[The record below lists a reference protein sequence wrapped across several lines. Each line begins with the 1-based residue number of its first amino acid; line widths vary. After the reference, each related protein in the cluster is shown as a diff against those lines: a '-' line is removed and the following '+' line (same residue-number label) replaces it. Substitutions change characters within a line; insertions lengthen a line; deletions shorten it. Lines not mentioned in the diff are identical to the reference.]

1 MKKVLGLAALFLLV
15 GASLALAAEGG
26 AAGQLGFGFLGA
38 VVLGACLGVG
48 IAASGCGVGM
58 GHATRGACEGIARN
72 PELAGKL
79 TVTMILGLA
88 FIEALTLY
96 ALVLGFYLIFAKLGS
111 FMALAGLGG

>member
-1 MKKVLGLAALFLLV
+1 MRKVLGLMAMFVLM
-15 GASLALAAEGG
+15 GAGLAFAAEGG
-26 AAGQLGFGFLGA
+26 AATQLGFGFLGA

>member
-1 MKKVLGLAALFLLV
+1 MKKVVVLTALFLLAGV
-15 GASLALAAEGG
+15 TLALAAEPGT
-26 AAGQLGFGFLGA
+26 AKEALGFGFLGA

-48 IAASGCGVGM
+48 VAASGCGVGM

-96 ALVLGFYLIFAKLGS
+96 ALVLGFYLIFAKLGG
-111 FMALAGLGG
+111 FLAAAGIS

>member
-1 MKKVLGLAALFLLV
+1 MRKVVGLAFFFVLAGF
-15 GASLALAAEGG
+15 SLALASEGN
-26 AAGQLGFGFLGA
+26 AGSAGFFGFLGA

-72 PELAGKL
+72 PEMAGKL
-79 TVTMILGLA
+79 TVTLILGLA

-96 ALVLGFYLIFAKLGS
+96 ALVLGFYLVFVKLGS
-111 FMALAGLGG
+111 FMSLAGLG